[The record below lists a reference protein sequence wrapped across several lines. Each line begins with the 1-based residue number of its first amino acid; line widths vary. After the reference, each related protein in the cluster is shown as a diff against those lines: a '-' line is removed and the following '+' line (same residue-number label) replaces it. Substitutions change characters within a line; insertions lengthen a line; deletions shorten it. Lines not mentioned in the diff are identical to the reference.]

1 MMAASVR
8 AITEGGKIFRV
19 VQKYFVRSKL
29 TCNNESIDG
38 NTVVFVLLVG
48 VSASQTKTGQKGS
61 EKVEQKSD
69 NDKSCSSTNVTC
81 NTN

>member
-48 VSASQTKTGQKGS
+48 VSGPQPEAGQEGA
-61 EKVEQKSD
+61 EKVEQQAD
-69 NDKSCSSTNVTC
+69 DDQSCTAADIT
-81 NTN
+81 